1 MNELNAAPMG
11 GEGQTIQA
19 DETYYGNSS
28 KRAKG
33 HRAIVTSVVALVEP
47 QGRAIAVHV
56 SKGSKGHVSA
66 N

>member
-1 MNELNAAPMG
+1 MG

-33 HRAIVTSVVALVEP
+33 YRAIVTRPAWLLSSSL
-47 QGRAIAVHV
+47 RAAP
-56 SKGSKGHVSA
+56 
-66 N
+66 